1 MDLPAEAKSN
11 IAGYR
16 AFPFATLRVAMF
28 GVPPFGFITPFAP
41 LIPQRPPLAVAPT
54 SANAFH
60 YISLCKLSI
69 ASSSSFIV
77 FEWSFFLL
85 LDFPVTKNST
95 DVFKASAIVTACS
108 AFGSLSLLIH
118 DCNVELLKLE
128 YDASSITK
136 HMVHH
141 YLIMSLKKQ
150 LTYKQF
156 YLYFSLVKFNK
167 SV

>member
-1 MDLPAEAKSN
+1 MITSVEFKSSVAFNLSGRLKVVLAFITIKYQSKDTGKMDLPAEAKSN

-16 AFPFATLRVAMF
+16 AFPFATLRVANMF

-118 DCNVELLKLE
+118 DCNVL
-128 YDASSITK
+128 
-136 HMVHH
+136 
-141 YLIMSLKKQ
+141 
-150 LTYKQF
+150 
-156 YLYFSLVKFNK
+156 
-167 SV
+167 

>member
-1 MDLPAEAKSN
+1 MDLPAEAQSN

-28 GVPPFGFITPFAP
+28 GVPPFGSIAPFAP
-41 LIPQRPPLAVAPT
+41 LISQRPPLSVAPT

-118 DCNVELLKLE
+118 DCNVL
-128 YDASSITK
+128 
-136 HMVHH
+136 
-141 YLIMSLKKQ
+141 
-150 LTYKQF
+150 
-156 YLYFSLVKFNK
+156 
-167 SV
+167 